1 MLAGMTDRSFDA
13 IAGLA
18 SGLAFATGDDIVR
31 QGEPG
36 TGFFI
41 IVTGRAQVARDGVV
55 LRELGPGV
63 FLGEIALIDGSPRT
77 ATVTASEPIDGL
89 TVERTD
95 FLDLFERLPVFR
107 LEILNALTQRI
118 RATGGA
124 PLS

>member
-1 MLAGMTDRSFDA
+1 MFAGMTDRSFDA

-18 SGLAFATGDDIVR
+18 SEVAFAAGDDIVR

-41 IVTGRAQVARDGVV
+41 IVTGRAQVVRDGDV
-55 LRELGPGV
+55 LRELGPGD
-63 FLGEIALIDGSPRT
+63 FLGEIALVDGNPRT
-77 ATVTASEPIDGL
+77 ATVTALEPIDGL
-89 TVERTD
+89 TVDRTD

-107 LEILNALTQRI
+107 LDILNALTQRI

-124 PLS
+124 PLG